1 MSYRTSVC
9 LTTLMLLT
17 TVFCWY
23 AVGYDNGVTDTKKT
37 VCEVSK

>member
-1 MSYRTSVC
+1 MSYRMWVCITS
-9 LTTLMLLT
+9 LMLLT

-23 AVGYDNGVTDTKKT
+23 AVGYDNGVNDTKKI